1 MRKVQSL
8 ERKTK
13 SIRFVIGKLIL
24 MILKSTSF
32 RFSIQ
37 YYRLFMGTAMVPNY
51 AGLSIDNF
59 EQNFL
64 RDYFQDPELV
74 AYKPVGCEKSV
85 TKTQIII
92 TQYNY

>member
-1 MRKVQSL
+1 
-8 ERKTK
+8 
-13 SIRFVIGKLIL
+13 
-24 MILKSTSF
+24 
-32 RFSIQ
+32 
-37 YYRLFMGTAMVPNY
+37 MGTAMVPNY

>member
-8 ERKTK
+8 ERKTE

-24 MILKSTSF
+24 MIFKSTSF
-32 RFSIQ
+32 LFSIQ

-51 AGLSIDNF
+51 ADLSIDNF

-74 AYKPVGCEKSV
+74 AYKPVGCEKKCNKGSDNHNTV
-85 TKTQIII
+85 
-92 TQYNY
+92 